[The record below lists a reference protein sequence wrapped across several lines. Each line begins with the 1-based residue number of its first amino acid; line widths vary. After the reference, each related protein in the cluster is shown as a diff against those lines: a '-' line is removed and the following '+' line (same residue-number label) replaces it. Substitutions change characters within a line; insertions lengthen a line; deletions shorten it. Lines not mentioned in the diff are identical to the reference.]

1 VPSRT
6 DPPKQIPVRRKLGYA
21 LGIHGIMY
29 FWYAT
34 NLYLFYFFTD
44 VIGLT
49 PAQAGQVFLISLV
62 WDGITDPVM
71 GVVTDRMVARGIRY
85 RKLMLGGGLPFC
97 ASFVLLFRVPDLMTP
112 FAYCLLTNLAFRT
125 FWTMT
130 YIPYTSMLTRIT
142 GDSIERARIGGFKT
156 VFIGLAK
163 LPVAYL
169 VLPLVGL
176 IGAGDEARGFFWTMS
191 GLALMGALAFIGCA
205 WLSPRE
211 RRLESG
217 SAPNPGLSAVRD
229 NLKRNS
235 QFWIILAGL
244 FFASGSFGIL
254 MQSIIYVF
262 KYVLVRPEDAKL
274 AFTAIAVAGLTAV
287 PVWMWV
293 VARTG
298 NRFVWLSGCL
308 FGVAALGTLYASP
321 APGTWVVT
329 ALVFLAASGIYGF
342 LMPFLPMVAD
352 CVDFGEL
359 KSGIRVEA
367 LTFGL
372 MSLANKLSIGCAGW
386 LLGVLQTRVGLEP
399 NETQT
404 EATQAGLM
412 AIMTLTPAAG
422 LAVSAA
428 FISLYRLSPA
438 RHRQVVEALAE
449 RRG

>member
-1 VPSRT
+1 
-6 DPPKQIPVRRKLGYA
+6 
-21 LGIHGIMY
+21 MY

-62 WDGITDPVM
+62 WDGVTDPVM
-71 GVVTDRMVARGIRY
+71 GVVTDRVVARGVRY
-85 RKLMLGGGLPFC
+85 RHLMLGGGLPFC
-97 ASFVLLFRVPDLMTP
+97 ASFVLLFRVPEAMAP
-112 FAYCLLTNLAFRT
+112 FAYCLVTNLAFRT

-142 GDSIERARIGGFKT
+142 DDSTERARIGGFKT

-176 IGAGDEARGFFWTMS
+176 IGAGDEAKGFFWTMS
-191 GLALMGALAFIGCA
+191 GLAMMGVLAFSGCA

-211 RRLESG
+211 QAPESG
-217 SAPNPGLSAVRD
+217 ATPNPGATAVLS
-229 NLKRNS
+229 NLKANS
-235 QFWIILAGL
+235 QFWIILVGL

-274 AFTAIAVAGLTAV
+274 AFTAIAIAGLTAV
-287 PVWMWV
+287 PVWMWIV
-293 VARTG
+293 GRTG
-298 NRFVWLSGCL
+298 NRFVWLTGCL
-308 FGVAALGTLYASP
+308 FAVGALVTLYALPS
-321 APGTWVVT
+321 PGTWVVT
-329 ALVFLAASGIYGF
+329 GLVFLAASGIYGF

-359 KSGIRVEA
+359 KSGVRVEA

-372 MSLANKLSIGCAGW
+372 MSLGNKLSIGTAGW

-399 NETQT
+399 NEAQT
-404 EATQAGLM
+404 GATRDGLL

-422 LAVSAA
+422 LSISAA
-428 FISLYRLSPA
+428 VITLYRLSPA
-438 RHRQVVEALAE
+438 RHREVVHALAQ
-449 RRG
+449 RRA